1 MRRRQQQQPQ
11 QQVDASG
18 ECRHL
23 YLTRDA
29 TCVHCGMQFRLAWA
43 SERRDLVKPT
53 TRNFIF
59 AVIAVALLVPT
70 RAFPLGDSQILSSVF
85 LVIAVLFFTR
95 TLLGGFELYAR
106 HGFVPGKLGPIA
118 KRHPMNPLPPKRYV
132 TALGRVRFPI
142 DLETYRMFEAG
153 DTLLIEHLRWSR
165 LPVAIYKGYAGG
177 S

>member
-1 MRRRQQQQPQ
+1 MRRRNVQPQ
-11 QQVDASG
+11 QQLDPSG

-53 TRNFIF
+53 TRN
-59 AVIAVALLVPT
+59 VMIAVVAVVLMALSL
-70 RAFPLGDSQILSSVF
+70 AFPLGGSSLVANGF
-85 LVIAVLFFTR
+85 LVIAVYFFTR

-106 HGFVPGKLGPIA
+106 HGFVPGKLGTIVR
-118 KRHPMNPLPPKRYV
+118 RHPLNPLPPKPYV
-132 TALGRVRFPI
+132 TVLGRVRFPI
-142 DLETYRMFEAG
+142 DLAVYRLFEEG

-165 LPVAIYKGYAGG
+165 VPVAIYKGHPAG